1 MSLTD
6 TLIRKL
12 RLPETKRADLGDG
25 KVPGLML
32 RATGKGARTWSLLF
46 RVKGEGGK
54 SPNGRPRPGKQRRMT
69 LGRYPFLS
77 LSEARRRAL
86 AILAEA
92 EAGNNPIVV
101 PVNSDTLTV
110 AGLVERFTSEGTQGL
125 RKAYAMKR
133 ILEVHV
139 IPRWG
144 DRSATTITADDAR
157 AILREVAQPDEKTR
171 RGGPGAAADVR
182 KCASRMFNWARQEG
196 LLDHNPFDRVKSPVR
211 VLPRERILNR
221 EELWAVWNAAGSIS
235 YPFGPIHQLLI
246 LTGQRLRE
254 IAHARWS
261 WIDEQ
266 GKTLQIPGSFY
277 KNGRPHIVPLTPTAW
292 AIIEKLPRWA
302 GGDYLFSTDGGKTPV
317 CGFSNAKE
325 RLDKI
330 TAAELKKRGLD
341 PDAMAPWVVHD
352 LRRTVRSGL
361 SRLGVDIVTAELVIG
376 HKLKG
381 VVGVYDRYERLA
393 ERRAALEL
401 WEFEVLRDDCENK
414 RAPGPG

>member
-6 TLIRKL
+6 THIRKL
-12 RLPETKRADLGDG
+12 RLLETERIDLGDG

-32 RATGKGARTWSLLF
+32 RATGKGTRTWSLLF

-54 SPNGRPRPGKQRRMT
+54 SPNGRLRPGKQRRMT
-69 LGRYPFLS
+69 LGRYPYLS
-77 LSEARRRAL
+77 LSEARRKAL
-86 AILAEA
+86 VVLAEA
-92 EAGNNPIVV
+92 EAGHNPITI
-101 PVNSDTLTV
+101 PANTDTLTIIS
-110 AGLVERFTSEGTQGL
+110 LVERFTTEGTQGL
-125 RKAYAMKR
+125 RRAHAIR
-133 ILEVHV
+133 RTLEVHV

-144 DRSATTITADDAR
+144 ERSAAEITAEDAR
-157 AILREVAQPDEKTR
+157 MILREVIQPDKNTR

-182 KCASRMFNWARQEG
+182 KCVSRMFNWARQEG

-221 EELWAVWNAAGSIS
+221 EELLAVWNAAGAIS

-254 IAHARWS
+254 IAHARWT

-266 GKTLQIPGSFY
+266 DKTLQIPGSFY
-277 KNGRPHIVPLTPTAW
+277 KNGRPHIVPLTPAAW

-302 GGDYLFSTDGGKTPV
+302 GGDHLFSTDGGQTPV

-325 RLDKI
+325 RLDKV
-330 TAAELKKRGLD
+330 TAAELEKTGLD
-341 PDAMAPWVVHD
+341 PDAMEPWVVHD

-381 VVGVYDRYERLA
+381 VVGVYDRYERLM

-401 WEFEVLRDDCENK
+401 WERELVQTS
-414 RAPGPG
+414 ATTP